1 MAKFKLSRAFA
12 SADSASINPRIFVLT
27 TQAADQASVLSVM
40 VRAYAALEKIVTHDQ
55 DCLERSSSRESLGAL
70 MRALNGEL
78 ERQVE
83 VLVDGT
89 TALQELVLEEAGE
102 W

>member
-1 MAKFKLSRAFA
+1 
-12 SADSASINPRIFVLT
+12 
-27 TQAADQASVLSVM
+27 
-40 VRAYAALEKIVTHDQ
+40 
-55 DCLERSSSRESLGAL
+55 

>member
-12 SADSASINPRIFVLT
+12 SADSAPINPRIFVLAA
-27 TQAADQASVLSVM
+27 QAADQASLLAVM
-40 VRAYAALEKIVTHDQ
+40 VKAYAALEKVVTHDQ
-55 DCLERSSSRESLGAL
+55 DCLERSASRESLGAL
-70 MRALNGEL
+70 MRALNGEM

-83 VLVDGT
+83 VLLDGT